1 MLVNIKFVRG
11 GKKKKFNGKSACEIP
26 IMQIQQYHN
35 MSAPLIFFLG
45 VCPGVDDEFGGLLS
59 SNLILLRNR
68 LLDILL
74 KQLFSCKEK
83 STVNAQ

>member
-1 MLVNIKFVRG
+1 MENLHGEVSP
-11 GKKKKFNGKSACEIP
+11 FNKIP
-26 IMQIQQYHN
+26 IMQ
-35 MSAPLIFFLG
+35 MSIEITGFHQAALNVTTPLIFFLG
-45 VCPGVDDEFGGLLS
+45 VCPGADDEFGGLLS

-83 STVNAQ
+83 NTVNAQ